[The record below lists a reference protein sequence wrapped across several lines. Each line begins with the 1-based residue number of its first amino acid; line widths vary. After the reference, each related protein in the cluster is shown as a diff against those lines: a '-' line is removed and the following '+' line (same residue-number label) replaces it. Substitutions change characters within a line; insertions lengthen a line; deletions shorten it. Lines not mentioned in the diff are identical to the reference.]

1 MITEENVLK
10 VANLAN
16 LEINNDKLKKY
27 TKQLSDILNEID
39 KITNADIDEE
49 EMLIAP
55 TEKKDIKDFES
66 SETEKSL
73 TKEEIFKNVTNHDRN
88 YVIVKRVVEWKII

>member
-16 LEINNDKLKKY
+16 LELNEEKLKKY
-27 TKQLSDILNEID
+27 TKQLSDILSEID
-39 KITNADIDEE
+39 KITKADINEE

-55 TEKKDIKDFES
+55 TSKKDINDFES
-66 SETEKSL
+66 NETEKSL
-73 TKEEIFKNVTNHDRN
+73 TKEEIFKNVSNHDRN
-88 YVIVKRVVEWKII
+88 YVIVKRVVEWII

>member
-16 LEINNDKLKKY
+16 LELNEEKLKKY
-27 TKQLSDILNEID
+27 TKQLNDILLEID

-55 TEKKDIKDFES
+55 TDKKEIKNFES
-66 SETEKSL
+66 SKTDESL
-73 TKEEIFKNVTNHDRN
+73 TKEEIFKNVNNHDRN
-88 YVIVKRVVEWKII
+88 YVIVKRVVE

>member
-1 MITEENVLK
+1 MITEETVLK

-16 LEINNDKLKKY
+16 LEIDDEKLKKY

-39 KITNADIDEE
+39 KITNAQIDEE
-49 EMLIAP
+49 EILIAP
-55 TEKKDIKDFES
+55 TEKKEIKDFES
-66 SETEKSL
+66 SKTSESL

-88 YVIVKRVVEWKII
+88 YVIVKRVVE

>member
-16 LEINNDKLKKY
+16 LELNEEKLKKY
-27 TKQLSDILNEID
+27 TKQLNDILSEID
-39 KITNADIDEE
+39 KITKADINEE

-55 TEKKDIKDFES
+55 TSKKEINDFES
-66 SETEKSL
+66 NETEKSL
-73 TKEEIFKNVTNHDRN
+73 TKEEIFKNVSNHDRN
-88 YVIVKRVVEWKII
+88 YVIVKRVVEWII

>member
-16 LEINNDKLKKY
+16 LELNEEKLKKY
-27 TKQLSDILNEID
+27 TKQLSDILSEID
-39 KITNADIDEE
+39 KITKADINEE

-55 TEKKDIKDFES
+55 TSKKDINDFES
-66 SETEKSL
+66 NETEKSL
-73 TKEEIFKNVTNHDRN
+73 TKEEIFKNVSNHDRN
-88 YVIVKRVVEWKII
+88 YVIVKRVVE

>member
-16 LEINNDKLKKY
+16 LELNEEKLKKY
-27 TKQLSDILNEID
+27 TKQLSDILSEID
-39 KITNADIDEE
+39 KITKADINEE

-55 TEKKDIKDFES
+55 TSKKDINNFES
-66 SETEKSL
+66 NETEKSL
-73 TKEEIFKNVTNHDRN
+73 TKEEIFKNVSNHDRN
-88 YVIVKRVVEWKII
+88 YVIVKRVVE